1 MQEIRGYYLLITQTF
16 KFMKAPKIICTVAAL
31 AFSIAALQAVE
42 TDPVGFVSVTVKA
55 NSDATI
61 AVPVNRASEFKG
73 TVASVLGNQITVSG
87 TPGWL
92 VNQFVFNGLDQVKT
106 YAVQIASNVG
116 GKEGMIGKI
125 TSNTNN
131 AITIQL
137 DSGDTLS
144 GIAAGEQI
152 DIMPYWTPSTL
163 FSAAPAV
170 GFELAGFEL
179 GETGINFGATE
190 IYSHNGSN
198 SWEDLINGGDGSH
211 TPLRFGSALIAR
223 NSSGTNYTATFVGS
237 VPMSTTRIRFS
248 TKAANMAQDHYVG
261 YMCPVAEPLA
271 TATNPNALG
280 FPVQVGD
287 TIQGFDNTVSGIN
300 KGADEIYSW
309 TGTAWEDLI
318 NGGDVIPNI
327 QSLKPGFGYIF
338 QKAATATPTSV
349 VWSKTPSYLQ

>member
-1 MQEIRGYYLLITQTF
+1 
-16 KFMKAPKIICTVAAL
+16 MKTPKIICTVAAL
-31 AFSIAALQAVE
+31 AFSITASQAVE

-73 TVASVLGNQITVSG
+73 TVASILGNQITVSG
-87 TPGWL
+87 TPGWS
-92 VNQFVFNGLDQVKT
+92 VNQFVFNGPLDLGADQLKT

-125 TSNTNN
+125 TANTAT

-137 DSGDTLS
+137 DSGDSLS

-163 FSAAPAV
+163 LSAAPAV

-211 TPLRFGSALIAR
+211 TPLRFASALVAR

-237 VPMSTTRIRFS
+237 VPMSTARIRLS
-248 TKAANMAQDHYVG
+248 TKAANTAQDHYVG
-261 YMCPVAEPLA
+261 YMCPVSEPLA
-271 TATNPNALG
+271 TLTNPNALG

-318 NGGDVIPNI
+318 NGGDVTPNV